1 MNKLQREAVIR
12 TALELLNDVGMEGLT
27 TRRLAERLGVQ
38 QPALYWHFKNKRALL
53 DALAEAML
61 TINHTHSTPRDD
73 DDWRSFLKGNAC
85 SFRRALLAYR
95 DGARIHAGT
104 RPAAPQMEKADAQLR
119 FLCDAGFS
127 AGDATYALMAI
138 SYFTVGAVLE
148 QQASEADAEE
158 RGEDQLTTSAST
170 MPARLQSA
178 MKIVYEGGPDAAFER
193 GLALIIGG
201 LEFTVTGMYGPLIG
215 KEVLVRYAQG
225 SEEKYEVLL
234 TDSQGKIRTSPIK
247 TTLASPVEVDI
258 AVNTVVDAVSVP
270 FGPDTGTARVSGTIN
285 ILKNNQPANNQDQ
298 AEVIFTIVDAHN
310 NPIPNF
316 AVTATA
322 SNQATLDTVPSTTDA
337 SGQIRVSLKNNRSGI
352 TEVTA
357 TSNNTSSTAKLEF
370 LPVLKVDNARVTV
383 TAKSYTA
390 GKNPVSVSSSFSG
403 SPLWSIQP
411 SLPPSLQLDNTGKIS
426 GTVQSEVGIP
436 ETNYTVFV
444 RDSLGTQRASTSFSL
459 VVNPPFVISQKLYRR
474 VLSTDSQVNIQAFE
488 ITGGEPPYTVTVSP
502 TLPSGLSVS
511 NAGVI
516 SGQLGTAQTQEQTY
530 TFTVQDQQQES
541 KNISIVLAVV
551 TGAKVSVVVPK
562 KMLTKDTSITQ
573 GNSSYKPIT
582 ATPSATDGTVSF
594 TRITPTLPAGIN
606 LNSATGE
613 ITGTPTEESPLQ
625 VYTMTV
631 RDGKS
636 GVESEVDFELG
647 VAPSFVAQ
655 QKTYQKVIGVNSPVS
670 FPICILSGGEPPY
683 NVTITPNLPNGL
695 QLDATTGEISGS
707 AKATSNQ
714 TTYTVNVTDANLS
727 PRSPM
732 TLALTVANA
741 PTVTAVESNKVAVIG
756 SYVNYTPLKATSA
769 VTGKTVTFISVA
781 PSLPSGLSWRSYDGS
796 IYGTPQDVT
805 KTGQETFT
813 FTIRDGGTGAE
824 VQHTFNLSVVP
835 KFTFSQTTYSK
846 TLPANAAADITVLSI
861 TSGSGDYELTAP
873 ANFPSGITMSLEGTG
888 AAQIVK
894 VTGTPTISQSEAS
907 YVFQVKDK
915 KSGLSTGSRT
925 LKLTIVGGTTW
936 RRQIADSVMFD
947 YIRKHQMQSKMVQD
961 KIPSTVGLGIGGSVT
976 FKALSKEDKGKRKQ
990 NYTIS
995 SIVSQPRSFVGNFEK
1010 AILMMKLGGGITDSE
1025 WRVAWGRDVLFTNPL
1040 GRMPAWMYT
1049 TKGDLPR
1056 EEFFRKSGEPFF
1068 WTAFKYTD

>member
-511 NAGVI
+511 NTGVI

-714 TTYTVNVTDANLS
+714 TTYTVNVTDANSS

-781 PSLPSGLSWRSYDGS
+781 PALPSGLSWRSYDGS

-873 ANFPSGITMSLEGTG
+873 ANFSSGITMSLEGTG

-925 LKLTIVGGTTW
+925 LKLTIAGGTTW

-995 SIVSQPRSFVGNFEK
+995 SIVSQPRSSLVISKKQF
-1010 AILMMKLGGGITDSE
+1010 L
-1025 WRVAWGRDVLFTNPL
+1025 
-1040 GRMPAWMYT
+1040 
-1049 TKGDLPR
+1049 
-1056 EEFFRKSGEPFF
+1056 
-1068 WTAFKYTD
+1068 

>member
-1 MNKLQREAVIR
+1 M
-12 TALELLNDVGMEGLT
+12 
-27 TRRLAERLGVQ
+27 
-38 QPALYWHFKNKRALL
+38 
-53 DALAEAML
+53 
-61 TINHTHSTPRDD
+61 
-73 DDWRSFLKGNAC
+73 
-85 SFRRALLAYR
+85 
-95 DGARIHAGT
+95 
-104 RPAAPQMEKADAQLR
+104 
-119 FLCDAGFS
+119 
-127 AGDATYALMAI
+127 
-138 SYFTVGAVLE
+138 
-148 QQASEADAEE
+148 
-158 RGEDQLTTSAST
+158 
-170 MPARLQSA
+170 
-178 MKIVYEGGPDAAFER
+178 
-193 GLALIIGG
+193 
-201 LEFTVTGMYGPLIG
+201 
-215 KEVLVRYAQG
+215 
-225 SEEKYEVLL
+225 
-234 TDSQGKIRTSPIK
+234 
-247 TTLASPVEVDI
+247 
-258 AVNTVVDAVSVP
+258 
-270 FGPDTGTARVSGTIN
+270 
-285 ILKNNQPANNQDQ
+285 
-298 AEVIFTIVDAHN
+298 
-310 NPIPNF
+310 
-316 AVTATA
+316 
-322 SNQATLDTVPSTTDA
+322 
-337 SGQIRVSLKNNRSGI
+337 
-352 TEVTA
+352 
-357 TSNNTSSTAKLEF
+357 
-370 LPVLKVDNARVTV
+370 
-383 TAKSYTA
+383 
-390 GKNPVSVSSSFSG
+390 
-403 SPLWSIQP
+403 
-411 SLPPSLQLDNTGKIS
+411 
-426 GTVQSEVGIP
+426 
-436 ETNYTVFV
+436 
-444 RDSLGTQRASTSFSL
+444 
-459 VVNPPFVISQKLYRR
+459 
-474 VLSTDSQVNIQAFE
+474 
-488 ITGGEPPYTVTVSP
+488 
-502 TLPSGLSVS
+502 
-511 NAGVI
+511 
-516 SGQLGTAQTQEQTY
+516 
-530 TFTVQDQQQES
+530 
-541 KNISIVLAVV
+541 
-551 TGAKVSVVVPK
+551 
-562 KMLTKDTSITQ
+562 
-573 GNSSYKPIT
+573 
-582 ATPSATDGTVSF
+582 
-594 TRITPTLPAGIN
+594 
-606 LNSATGE
+606 
-613 ITGTPTEESPLQ
+613 
-625 VYTMTV
+625 
-631 RDGKS
+631 
-636 GVESEVDFELG
+636 
-647 VAPSFVAQ
+647 
-655 QKTYQKVIGVNSPVS
+655 GVNSPVS

-781 PSLPSGLSWRSYDGS
+781 PALPSGLSWRSYDGS

-990 NYTIS
+990 NYTTS
-995 SIVSQPRSFVGNFEK
+995 SLVSQPRSFVGNFEK

-1049 TKGDLPR
+1049 TQGDQPW
-1056 EEFFRKSGEPFF
+1056 EEFFRKSEGPFF
-1068 WTAFKYTD
+1068 WTAFK

>member
-61 TINHTHSTPRDD
+61 TINHTQSTPRDD

-436 ETNYTVFV
+436 
-444 RDSLGTQRASTSFSL
+444 
-459 VVNPPFVISQKLYRR
+459 
-474 VLSTDSQVNIQAFE
+474 
-488 ITGGEPPYTVTVSP
+488 
-502 TLPSGLSVS
+502 
-511 NAGVI
+511 
-516 SGQLGTAQTQEQTY
+516 
-530 TFTVQDQQQES
+530 
-541 KNISIVLAVV
+541 
-551 TGAKVSVVVPK
+551 
-562 KMLTKDTSITQ
+562 
-573 GNSSYKPIT
+573 
-582 ATPSATDGTVSF
+582 
-594 TRITPTLPAGIN
+594 
-606 LNSATGE
+606 
-613 ITGTPTEESPLQ
+613 
-625 VYTMTV
+625 
-631 RDGKS
+631 
-636 GVESEVDFELG
+636 
-647 VAPSFVAQ
+647 
-655 QKTYQKVIGVNSPVS
+655 
-670 FPICILSGGEPPY
+670 
-683 NVTITPNLPNGL
+683 
-695 QLDATTGEISGS
+695 
-707 AKATSNQ
+707 
-714 TTYTVNVTDANLS
+714 
-727 PRSPM
+727 
-732 TLALTVANA
+732 
-741 PTVTAVESNKVAVIG
+741 
-756 SYVNYTPLKATSA
+756 
-769 VTGKTVTFISVA
+769 
-781 PSLPSGLSWRSYDGS
+781 
-796 IYGTPQDVT
+796 
-805 KTGQETFT
+805 
-813 FTIRDGGTGAE
+813 
-824 VQHTFNLSVVP
+824 
-835 KFTFSQTTYSK
+835 
-846 TLPANAAADITVLSI
+846 
-861 TSGSGDYELTAP
+861 
-873 ANFPSGITMSLEGTG
+873 
-888 AAQIVK
+888 
-894 VTGTPTISQSEAS
+894 
-907 YVFQVKDK
+907 
-915 KSGLSTGSRT
+915 
-925 LKLTIVGGTTW
+925 
-936 RRQIADSVMFD
+936 
-947 YIRKHQMQSKMVQD
+947 
-961 KIPSTVGLGIGGSVT
+961 
-976 FKALSKEDKGKRKQ
+976 
-990 NYTIS
+990 
-995 SIVSQPRSFVGNFEK
+995 
-1010 AILMMKLGGGITDSE
+1010 
-1025 WRVAWGRDVLFTNPL
+1025 
-1040 GRMPAWMYT
+1040 
-1049 TKGDLPR
+1049 
-1056 EEFFRKSGEPFF
+1056 
-1068 WTAFKYTD
+1068 